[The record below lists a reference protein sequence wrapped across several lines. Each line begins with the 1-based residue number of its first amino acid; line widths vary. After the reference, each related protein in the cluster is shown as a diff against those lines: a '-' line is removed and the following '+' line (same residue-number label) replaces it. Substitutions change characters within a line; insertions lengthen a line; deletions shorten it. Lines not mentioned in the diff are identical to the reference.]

1 MKIVTQVK
9 LTPSPEVAAVLESTL
24 HTVNE
29 HANRVSVLAFERR
42 VFRNYDLRKIAY
54 AEVREA
60 GIGSQAAQHLIKKVA
75 DGYATLKA
83 NLKAG
88 NYGKP
93 GSKRRVTVESKPITF
108 RPDAA
113 QPYDQRNMSFDLD
126 AQTVSLWTLSGR
138 IKNIPFACSAEALK
152 NLAGKRGEADLL
164 RRAGVWFLVVTLDVP
179 EAAQYE
185 PDGFI
190 GVDLGIENIA
200 TTSTGYLAAGRKLNR
215 YRKRQLDLRRK
226 LQAKGTKSAK
236 RLLKKRSRKESR
248 RTRDINHCISKTIV
262 TEAKRTGRGIA
273 LEDLTGIRARVRH
286 RKPQR
291 VTLHSWAFAQLGQ
304 FLVYKAQRD
313 GVPLVYVDAAY
324 TSQMCCECGHADRK
338 NRVDQGRFIC
348 RGCGVVAHADRNA
361 SHNIA
366 RRGVTVWNEGRQ
378 SPVPATTTPR

>member
-9 LTPSPEVAAVLESTL
+9 LTPSPEVATALEETL
-24 HTVNE
+24 HAVNE
-29 HANRVSVLAFERR
+29 HANRVSALAFERK

-54 AEVREA
+54 ADVREA
-60 GIGSQAAQHLIKKVA
+60 GVGAQAAQHLIKKVA

-93 GSKRRVTVESKPITF
+93 GSKRRTKVESKPITF

-138 IKNIPFACSAEALK
+138 IKNIPFVCSPEALK

-164 RRAGVWFLVVTLDVP
+164 RRDDVWFLVVTIDVP
-179 EAAQYE
+179 EADLYE
-185 PDGFI
+185 PEGFI

-200 TTSTGYLAAGRKLNR
+200 TTSTGYLAAGRGLNR
-215 YRKRQLDLRRK
+215 YRKRQLDLRKK

-248 RTRDINHCISKTIV
+248 RTRDVNHCISKTIV

-273 LEDLTGIRARVRH
+273 LEDLTGIRARVRL

-291 VTLHSWAFAQLGQ
+291 VKLHSWAFAQLRQ
-304 FLVYKAQRD
+304 FLLYKSQRD
-313 GVPLVYVDAAY
+313 GVPLVYVDPAY
-324 TSQMCCECGHADRK
+324 TSQMYCECGHTDKK
-338 NRVDQGRFIC
+338 NRVDQGLFIC
-348 RGCGVVAHADRNA
+348 RGCGAVAHA
-361 SHNIA
+361 
-366 RRGVTVWNEGRQ
+366 
-378 SPVPATTTPR
+378 